1 VADAATIFD
10 CPRFALGITTSA
22 RGCCAGRL
30 RWRTAGRAAASAR
43 RGRRFRRN
51 RGSKKFRAARRGP
64 WTSAFE
70 TTQMIQHDWMSDGA
84 REVESDAR
92 CVVVV
97 EKDGIFRRL
106 VEDRF
111 FERYPCVLVTGM
123 GVPDIATRALVHK
136 LRGSLDV
143 PVYGLVDW
151 NSWGVGVL
159 LCYKVGSARLG
170 LEAVRYTVDV
180 KWIGLR
186 SSQVDRLELP
196 ASCRQPL
203 TARDRRRAEGLL
215 AHPWV
220 ATKPAW
226 QRELRRQLDL
236 GSKCELEALFAG
248 GDLDAVGAFIETA
261 ITTQDYLE

>member
-1 VADAATIFD
+1 
-10 CPRFALGITTSA
+10 
-22 RGCCAGRL
+22 
-30 RWRTAGRAAASAR
+30 
-43 RGRRFRRN
+43 
-51 RGSKKFRAARRGP
+51 
-64 WTSAFE
+64 
-70 TTQMIQHDWMSDGA
+70 MIQHDWMSDGA

-186 SSQVDRLELP
+186 LSLI
-196 ASCRQPL
+196 
-203 TARDRRRAEGLL
+203 
-215 AHPWV
+215 H
-220 ATKPAW
+220 
-226 QRELRRQLDL
+226 
-236 GSKCELEALFAG
+236 
-248 GDLDAVGAFIETA
+248 I
-261 ITTQDYLE
+261 